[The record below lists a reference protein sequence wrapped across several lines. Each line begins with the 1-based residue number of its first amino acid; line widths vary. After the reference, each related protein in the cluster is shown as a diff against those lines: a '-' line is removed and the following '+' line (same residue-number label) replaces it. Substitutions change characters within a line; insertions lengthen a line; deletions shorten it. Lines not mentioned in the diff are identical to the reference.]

1 MNAYEFLL
9 KKGIR
14 KVHQPN
20 KQYNFSVAELIEFLE
35 EFSREKKSAI
45 QRRLTNSSHRDY

>member
-9 KKGIR
+9 KKGVK

-20 KQYNFSVAELIEFLE
+20 KHYSLSVAELIEFLE
-35 EFSREKKSAI
+35 EYSKEKKIATIRSLNRTA
-45 QRRLTNSSHRDY
+45 QNNL

>member
-9 KKGIR
+9 KKGVR

-20 KQYNFSVAELIEFLE
+20 KHYNFSVAELIEFLE
-35 EFSREKKSAI
+35 EYSRERKIAAI
-45 QRRLTNSSHRDY
+45 RSINRTAPNNL